1 LIQYQI
7 KRIDAIQYS
16 TIKDVP
22 AIPALMY
29 SVMCMQ

>member
-1 LIQYQI
+1 M
-7 KRIDAIQYS
+7 KRIDAIKQYS

-22 AIPALMY
+22 AIQALMY